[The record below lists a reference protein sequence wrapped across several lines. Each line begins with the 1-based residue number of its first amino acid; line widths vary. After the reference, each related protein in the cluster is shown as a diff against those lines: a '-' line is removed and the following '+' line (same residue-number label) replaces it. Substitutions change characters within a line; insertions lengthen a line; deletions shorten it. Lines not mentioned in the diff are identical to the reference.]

1 MKLFPAFA
9 LFCCVMAAQA
19 ADPEPSQG
27 EDGSR
32 WERSVVTLDA
42 TRKEYD
48 YLQPWSKRLRTSQK
62 HGVVLAG
69 REILTTAEGLFDRTL
84 VRVQKG
90 GRGKWWT
97 AEVRWIDYH
106 ANFALVSVP
115 DDGFWEGLEPAPL
128 GSPTATRG
136 DLQIVR
142 WRQGR
147 METRRAEFSQ
157 FTAGEGQLS
166 FAPRVQLELN
176 SEIQGAGAGE
186 PLVSEARVEGLLAA
200 QEGNTCTAI
209 PSAFVQSV
217 LDARRTGAYKGLG
230 YFDFVWQPAE
240 NPASLRSLKLE
251 GDLRGVLVIQVP
263 YTPGVDPVM
272 KPRDVIL
279 KVNGFDIDIQG
290 DYRDPD
296 YGHLILEN
304 LATRGKWAGDE
315 VKLEILREGK
325 VRELT
330 YRLPKAEYK
339 HQLVPQHVF
348 DQDPEYLIVG
358 GLVFQPLTEE
368 FLRSWGPDWKRRSP
382 FRLYY
387 YTKQHPTAER
397 PSMVVLSQVL
407 PDIYNLGYQEL
418 KFLVVDEVNGSKI
431 TRLADLREALKH
443 PVSGFHQC
451 QFVQSDSLR
460 RLVLSADDQQAATRR
475 VLARYRIPR
484 EYFLAEP
491 GSPSPAGTAQGLRS
505 RD

>member
-1 MKLFPAFA
+1 MKMIPALS
-9 LFCCVMAAQA
+9 LFCCVLAAQA
-19 ADPEPSQG
+19 ADQAPG
-27 EDGSR
+27 LRDVSR

-42 TRKEYD
+42 TQKEYD
-48 YLQPWSKRLRTSQK
+48 YLQPWSKRLRTGQK
-62 HGVVLAG
+62 SGLVLAG
-69 REILTTAEGLFDRTL
+69 REILTTADDLFDRTL

-97 AEVRWIDYH
+97 ADVRWIDYH
-106 ANFALVSVP
+106 ANLAMVNVP
-115 DDGFWEGLEPAPL
+115 EEAFWQGLEPATL
-128 GSPTATRG
+128 GVPTRATG

-147 METRRAEFSQ
+147 METRRAEFNQ
-157 FTAGEGQLS
+157 FTAGEGKLS

-176 SEIQGAGAGE
+176 SEIQGAGSGE
-186 PLVSEARVEGLLAA
+186 PLISSSRVEGILAA

-217 LDARRTGAYKGLG
+217 LEARRSEAYTGLG

-240 NPASLRSLKLE
+240 NPASLRFLGLE
-251 GDLRGVLVIQVP
+251 GEPRGVLVIQVP
-263 YTPGVDPVM
+263 YTPEVNPVM

-279 KVNGFDIDIQG
+279 KVDGFDIDIQG
-290 DYRDPD
+290 DYLDPD

-315 VKLEILREGK
+315 VKLEILRDGA
-325 VRELT
+325 VREVT
-330 YRLPKAEYK
+330 YRLPKAQYK
-339 HQLVPQHVF
+339 HQLVPDHVF

-387 YTKQHPTAER
+387 YSTQHPTAER
-397 PSMVVLSQVL
+397 PSLVVLSQVL

-418 KFLVVDEVNGSKI
+418 KFLVVDEVNGKKI
-431 TRLADLREALKH
+431 TRLAELREALKH
-443 PVSGFHQC
+443 PVDGFHQIH
-451 QFVQSDSLR
+451 FVQSDSLR
-460 RLVLSADDQQAATRR
+460 RMVLSADDQQAATRR

-484 EYFLAEP
+484 EYFFAEP
-491 GSPSPAGTAQGLRS
+491 ESPSPGVTAQVLS
-505 RD
+505 NPD